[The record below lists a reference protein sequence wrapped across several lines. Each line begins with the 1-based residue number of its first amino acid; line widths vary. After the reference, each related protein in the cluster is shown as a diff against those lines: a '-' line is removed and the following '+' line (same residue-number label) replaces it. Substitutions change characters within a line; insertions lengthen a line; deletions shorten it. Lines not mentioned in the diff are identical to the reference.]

1 MDLQLLRN
9 ATMKIHYS
17 GHTILTDPMLGE
29 VGTTRSFAGKAPNPT
44 CPLPLS
50 VEHIIAGIDL
60 VLVSHL
66 HPDHF
71 DEAAVSR
78 LPKDLPILC
87 SPVDRDRLRAF
98 GFTEVTAVEERLAWR
113 NLVITRTEGR
123 HGSGP
128 ILERMGEVAGFVIE
142 AGDEPT
148 LYWVGDSIWCQQVA
162 AIVADFTPQLIVT
175 HSGGATLPGFA
186 PIIMDIDDTLRL
198 MESAA
203 TATVVAVH
211 LEALDHCTVDRL
223 ALRQAADKAG
233 IHGRRLLI
241 PADGE
246 ILRFGASG
254 EPLA

>member
-9 ATMKIHYS
+9 ATMKIHYK

-44 CPLPLS
+44 VPLPLS
-50 VEHIIAGIDL
+50 VEQILAGVDL

-71 DEAAVSR
+71 DEVAASC

-87 SPVDRDRLRAF
+87 SPVDRDRLCAF

-142 AGDEPT
+142 ADDEPT
-148 LYWVGDSIWCQQVA
+148 LYWVGDSIWCQEVA
-162 AIVADFTPQLIVT
+162 AIVAGRHPQVIVS
-175 HSGGATLPGFA
+175 HSGGATLPGTA
-186 PIIMDIDDTLRL
+186 PIIMDIKDTLRL
-198 MESAA
+198 AEDAA

-223 ALRQAADKAG
+223 TLRQAAEKAG
-233 IHGRRLLI
+233 INRRRLLI

-246 ILRFGASG
+246 TLYFGTTGA
-254 EPLA
+254 PLA